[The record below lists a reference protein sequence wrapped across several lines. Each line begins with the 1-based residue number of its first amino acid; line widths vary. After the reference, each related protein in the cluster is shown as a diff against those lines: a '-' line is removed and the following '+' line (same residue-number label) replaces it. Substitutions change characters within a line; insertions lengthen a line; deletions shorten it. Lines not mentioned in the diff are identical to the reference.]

1 MQKDKIV
8 SEAEDRMKHA
18 MEHAQH
24 EIASVRTSKAT
35 PALLDTVRV
44 NAYGSATPLQ
54 QLALVSAP
62 EPRLLV
68 VQPWDRTLV
77 KEVVR
82 AIQGSELGLNPLDD
96 GTVIRVPIPALTEE
110 RRKELVKLCG
120 KLVEEGRVS
129 VRNVRR
135 DAMEH
140 LKKKKK
146 EGEVSEDDERKAEKE
161 LQQVTDRM
169 VARLDE
175 ILNKKT
181 AEIMEV

>member
-1 MQKDKIV
+1 M
-8 SEAEDRMKHA
+8 
-18 MEHAQH
+18 
-24 EIASVRTSKAT
+24 
-35 PALLDTVRV
+35 
-44 NAYGSATPLQ
+44 
-54 QLALVSAP
+54 
-62 EPRLLV
+62 
-68 VQPWDRTLV
+68 
-77 KEVVR
+77 
-82 AIQGSELGLNPLDD
+82 
-96 GTVIRVPIPALTEE
+96 
-110 RRKELVKLCG
+110 KLCG
-120 KLVEEGRVS
+120 KLVEEGRVA

-146 EGEVSEDDERKAEKE
+146 DGEVSEDDERKAEKE